1 MAGKQLP
8 SEHEAARKQAEQD
21 INKAIEDRQRQ
32 EARERAAFDWLL
44 KQENGRIVWSVIFRL
59 CGYNKPS
66 LSFFSSGDVAPMKT
80 ECKDAQRVV
89 YLELRKMVPP
99 ELLSQAEYEAE
110 FGVKPQTNDKKG
122 EK

>member
-8 SEHEAARKQAEQD
+8 SEHQAERIKAEQE
-21 INKAIEDRQRQ
+21 INKAIEERQRQ

-44 KQENGRIVWSVIFRL
+44 KQENGRIVWGVIFRL

-66 LSFFSSGDVAPMKT
+66 LSFFAAGDVAPLKT
-80 ECKDAQRVV
+80 ECKDAQRIV

-99 ELLSQAEYEAE
+99 ELLAQAEYEAE
-110 FGVKPQTNDKKG
+110 FGVKPQTNEKG